1 MTRMSVL
8 RSRRWVAKL
17 CRSVC
22 MDTRLSSRAACA
34 AVRQARSSWRV
45 VIGWTGC
52 WPGNSLMITTMLRQK
67 TVEVVKRLSN
77 DEVDAIRRRRPGMRA
92 SLACEGLVLTDEEET
107 LLDDME
113 EEKLLQE
120 QRDQRVLDFIATK
133 TTSGA

>member
-1 MTRMSVL
+1 
-8 RSRRWVAKL
+8 
-17 CRSVC
+17 
-22 MDTRLSSRAACA
+22 
-34 AVRQARSSWRV
+34 
-45 VIGWTGC
+45 
-52 WPGNSLMITTMLRQK
+52 
-67 TVEVVKRLSN
+67 
-77 DEVDAIRRRRPGMRA
+77 MRA